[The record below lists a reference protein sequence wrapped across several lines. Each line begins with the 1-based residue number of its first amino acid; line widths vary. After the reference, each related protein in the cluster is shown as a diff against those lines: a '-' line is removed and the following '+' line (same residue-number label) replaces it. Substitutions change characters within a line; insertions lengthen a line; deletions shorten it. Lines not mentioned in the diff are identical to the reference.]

1 MIRRPPRSTR
11 RLTLFPYT
19 TLFRSPEGNQHAC
32 ERTAAGRQHDAGA
45 NLHHPRAQR
54 ARACGLRL
62 PRGAHL
68 REEVSPRRRVLV
80 QRLLAVVAVVA
91 DRRGADERS
100 RARLAGLE
108 ALDEIARTGHAA
120 LADRAL
126 RARAPA
132 LGDALAGQ
140 IDDRVPSL

>member
-1 MIRRPPRSTR
+1 
-11 RLTLFPYT
+11 
-19 TLFRSPEGNQHAC
+19 
-32 ERTAAGRQHDAGA
+32 AGA

-140 IDDRVPSL
+140 IDDRVPSLQRRRGGRFARRLPAERLHGLQPRLAQPVAGTPGV